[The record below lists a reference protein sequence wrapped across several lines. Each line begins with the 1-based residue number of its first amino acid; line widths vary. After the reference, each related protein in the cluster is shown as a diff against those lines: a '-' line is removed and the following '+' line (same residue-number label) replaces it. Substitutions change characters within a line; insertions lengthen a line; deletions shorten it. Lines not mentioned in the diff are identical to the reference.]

1 MSSGIFN
8 PQNRFWQ
15 TLDHFADLLILSLL
29 WLVCSLPLI
38 TAGAA
43 SAALYDAVARCVRGG
58 EPLRGATGIG
68 ELGLRAGEAG
78 SPWTVDLRVRGYV
91 GEREGASFR
100 LQGEY
105 AF

>member
-1 MSSGIFN
+1 MVSDKKKRMEVRAEGQS
-8 PQNRFWQ
+8 
-15 TLDHFADLLILSLL
+15 
-29 WLVCSLPLI
+29 
-38 TAGAA
+38 
-43 SAALYDAVARCVRGG
+43 VRGG

-78 SPWTVDLRVRGYV
+78 SPWTVDLRLRGYA
-91 GEREGASFR
+91 GEREGVSFR